1 MKRGS
6 TYMLKKTTEILYR
19 VTGKSDITM
28 DTDFIKDLKLN
39 SFDIVKLIMEFE
51 KEFKTSVPTRELWHI
66 NTVRNLIEYM
76 ESKGIE

>member
-1 MKRGS
+1 
-6 TYMLKKTTEILYR
+6 MLKKTTEILYR